1 MLFNKMIRDIWQSRG
16 TYIACIVIMAIGLM
30 TYNVFSIA
38 YSNIERSVSEF
49 YEGHRFGDGF
59 VEVLSMPTSA
69 LSELRK
75 IPEIKQVDGRLVKD
89 VKIID
94 ENREAIG
101 YLRLT
106 SFREDESDA
115 LNTFEV
121 LEGAPPVN
129 NANAVLLG
137 KKYFDATKQEIGN
150 TISILTNGKLLD
162 LTVSGSMRSP
172 EYVYALRTDKELYPE
187 PTKFGIAYMPYEEM
201 KALFQS
207 GQTVNNIAFTMKK
220 GADFRDIEIDIE
232 SHLKKYGILKLYERK
247 NHVSHLMLKSEMDG
261 LREIS
266 KSLPVVFL
274 GIAGAILIIML
285 KRLIEKQRGQVGVLK
300 AFGYKDKE
308 ILLHY
313 MSYAVVIGIF
323 GGVIGGVLGNSMV
336 GPLVAV
342 YQNVFNMP
350 LVAGGFSLLHF
361 VNGMLMSLVASLIA
375 GFLGSMS
382 SLALEPAEAMRPPAP
397 IGMSGTL
404 LERWTYIWSRLTM
417 INRIAIRNIF
427 RNKGRSVF
435 LLVGV
440 IFTVSILGIPY
451 ALNENMNTMIFDQ
464 FKKVTLYD
472 AKVILNDPMET
483 ENVMREVERQ
493 VGIERE
499 EALMEVPVEL
509 SRNGNKKLVT
519 LIGLEK
525 DSQLYKLRDMQG
537 NAVEVPDKGL
547 LLSER
552 LSILL
557 DAQVG
562 STVQL
567 KSPYSNAKNN
577 KSHVIVSGIIP
588 QYLGL
593 NAYMA
598 DETLLETL
606 NQSSFTTSAILK
618 ISDEGATALRSEY
631 KDSSTIST
639 IEMKD
644 ESIEKYE
651 SMMQMMV
658 SVLVILIIV
667 GMISGFAIIYAS
679 SMITLSERQR
689 ELASMLVIGMS
700 YKEVR
705 QVMYLEQWYIAGVGV
720 VMSLPILKFMIVGLS
735 SALEND
741 VYSIP
746 TTMSIGSVISAAILA
761 GLSIVIAQQSM
772 KIQLN
777 KIQLVEALSMRE

>member
-1 MLFNKMIRDIWQSRG
+1 
-16 TYIACIVIMAIGLM
+16 
-30 TYNVFSIA
+30 
-38 YSNIERSVSEF
+38 
-49 YEGHRFGDGF
+49 
-59 VEVLSMPTSA
+59 
-69 LSELRK
+69 
-75 IPEIKQVDGRLVKD
+75 
-89 VKIID
+89 
-94 ENREAIG
+94 
-101 YLRLT
+101 
-106 SFREDESDA
+106 
-115 LNTFEV
+115 
-121 LEGAPPVN
+121 
-129 NANAVLLG
+129 
-137 KKYFDATKQEIGN
+137 
-150 TISILTNGKLLD
+150 
-162 LTVSGSMRSP
+162 
-172 EYVYALRTDKELYPE
+172 
-187 PTKFGIAYMPYEEM
+187 
-201 KALFQS
+201 
-207 GQTVNNIAFTMKK
+207 
-220 GADFRDIEIDIE
+220 
-232 SHLKKYGILKLYERK
+232 
-247 NHVSHLMLKSEMDG
+247 
-261 LREIS
+261 
-266 KSLPVVFL
+266 
-274 GIAGAILIIML
+274 
-285 KRLIEKQRGQVGVLK
+285 
-300 AFGYKDKE
+300 
-308 ILLHY
+308 
-313 MSYAVVIGIF
+313 
-323 GGVIGGVLGNSMV
+323 
-336 GPLVAV
+336 
-342 YQNVFNMP
+342 
-350 LVAGGFSLLHF
+350 
-361 VNGMLMSLVASLIA
+361 
-375 GFLGSMS
+375 
-382 SLALEPAEAMRPPAP
+382 
-397 IGMSGTL
+397 
-404 LERWTYIWSRLTM
+404 
-417 INRIAIRNIF
+417 
-427 RNKGRSVF
+427 
-435 LLVGV
+435 
-440 IFTVSILGIPY
+440 
-451 ALNENMNTMIFDQ
+451 MNTMIFDQ